1 MDLICLLLRFVA
13 YALLLWII
21 LGYVAAFGRLP
32 WGHPIRKVYDFLS
45 KLIEP
50 VLAPI
55 RRVLPP
61 LRIGTVALDLSV
73 IAVFFG
79 LFILQSLL
87 CSGRLF

>member
-1 MDLICLLLRFVA
+1 MDLICLLLRFVV
-13 YALLLWII
+13 YALIGWII

-55 RRVLPP
+55 RRVVPP
-61 LRIGTVALDLSV
+61 LRIGAVALDMSV
-73 IAVFFG
+73 IVVFFG
-79 LFILQSLL
+79 IFILQRII
-87 CSGRLF
+87 C